1 MSHETSSQDTTLIK
15 KEIETPMG
23 VNVGTPR
30 SRTLRKRNSLKPRK
44 SLLKVK
50 SLRPTRAV
58 LGKTIEEE

>member
-1 MSHETSSQDTTLIK
+1 MSQEASSQDNSLIK
-15 KEIETPMG
+15 KEIVTPTAVG
-23 VNVGTPR
+23 VTR

-58 LGKTIEEE
+58 LGKSKEE